1 MTVPFMGIYSFITF
15 KYITQSSSSFHVA
28 GNFPNLP
35 NLKNLPFVYQDIY
48 THTHIYLY
56 KYASGRKLN
65 RYYPKKSTRFCSF
78 WYFKEG
84 PIIISAVTVKAKSL

>member
-35 NLKNLPFVYQDIY
+35 NLKNLLR
-48 THTHIYLY
+48 YL
-56 KYASGRKLN
+56 KY
-65 RYYPKKSTRFCSF
+65 RFLGFGLES
-78 WYFKEG
+78 W
-84 PIIISAVTVKAKSL
+84 IQ